1 MVDGR
6 IREECASSWERA
18 MVGEVV
24 KGKIGREKM
33 RSRKKHPDSCDA
45 PNYHATTIVTI
56 FAEGHDAALTHGP
69 RSSKSE

>member
-1 MVDGR
+1 
-6 IREECASSWERA
+6 
-18 MVGEVV
+18 MVGRRGDREVC
-24 KGKIGREKM
+24 IREKM